1 MQDRLTA
8 EKSVGRFHYGWIVI
22 FSGMLATIGAHG
34 FGRMAYT
41 LVLPEMR
48 EGLGLTY
55 AQSGFLAT
63 GNFIGYLIFGFLGG
77 FLAAHYGSRIVISI
91 SLVLMGVAM
100 LLTGMVR
107 SLELALL
114 MRFLTGLGNGGAYVA
129 AMALGS
135 TWFAKRRSGF
145 ATGIVSG
152 GIGAGTLISGLIVPT
167 ILLNY
172 GNLGWRYAWFYLG
185 GLVLIIALLCFI
197 FLRNR
202 PADLGLQV
210 VGSPPLGET
219 AVSPPASTPSPPAP
233 VRKRPPTLQWE
244 LVYKVKEVWYLG
256 LVYLM
261 YGFSYVIY
269 MTFFKAFLSDEIG
282 LSAVQAG
289 SMWALVGG
297 LSVFC
302 GVIWGGI
309 SDLLG
314 RKYGAALAYLTL
326 AAAYLIFAVY
336 DTVPAFYVSVF
347 LFGLSAWSIPTIMAA
362 TAGDYVG
369 PLLAPAGVGF
379 ITLFFGLGQALGP
392 WLGGYTADLTG
403 TFTYSFILAAS
414 VSLAGVAS
422 ALLLKKP
429 ASAEATAA
437 AGTN

>member
-1 MQDRLTA
+1 MQDQLQVERRG
-8 EKSVGRFHYGWIVI
+8 SRFHYGWIVI

-41 LVLPEMR
+41 LILPEMR

-77 FLAAHYGSRIVISI
+77 MLAARHGSRIVISL
-91 SLVLMGVAM
+91 SLVLMGVTM
-100 LLTGMVR
+100 ILTGMVR

-114 MRFLTGLGNGGAYVA
+114 MRFLTGLGNGGAYVS

-135 TWFAKRRSGF
+135 TWFDKRRSGF

-152 GIGAGTLISGLIVPT
+152 GIGAGTLISGLIVPG
-167 ILLNY
+167 ILIAH
-172 GNLGWRYAWFYLG
+172 GGIGWRYAWFYLG
-185 GLVLIIALLCFI
+185 GLVLIVALLCFI

-202 PADLGLQV
+202 PADLGLQA
-210 VGSPPLGET
+210 VGAPASPEAAAPPPR
-219 AVSPPASTPSPPAP
+219 PPAAP
-233 VRKRPPTLQWE
+233 VVTVKKRPPTLQWE

-282 LSAVQAG
+282 LSAIQAG

-297 LSVFC
+297 LSMFC

-309 SDLLG
+309 SDRLG
-314 RKYGAALAYLTL
+314 RKHGAALAYLTL
-326 AAAYLIFAVY
+326 ASAYLIFALFH
-336 DTVPAFYVSVF
+336 TLPAFYVSVF

-392 WLGGYTADLTG
+392 WLGGLLADQTG
-403 TFTYSFILAAS
+403 TFIYSFILATAI
-414 VSLAGVAS
+414 SLVGVAG
-422 ALLLKKP
+422 ALFLRKP
-429 ASAEATAA
+429 ASAEIPAA
-437 AGTN
+437 K